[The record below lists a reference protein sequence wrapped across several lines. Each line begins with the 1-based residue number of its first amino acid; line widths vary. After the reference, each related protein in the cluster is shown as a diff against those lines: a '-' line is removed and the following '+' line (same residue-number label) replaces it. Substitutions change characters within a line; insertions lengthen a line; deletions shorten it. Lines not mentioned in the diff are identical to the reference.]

1 MVATNRSGGDRV
13 ANGEDTFPRDGLPSR
28 PMDLTKDQSQIWSD
42 LMSQLPNEI
51 LRRVDSHN
59 LKTMVILLWTRD
71 QLAKVVT
78 GDPQDLRS
86 IAKLVSVSQQINRLS
101 GQYGLSPI
109 DRRRM
114 KLAQV
119 DNSDDADDWSDG

>member
-1 MVATNRSGGDRV
+1 
-13 ANGEDTFPRDGLPSR
+13 
-28 PMDLTKDQSQIWSD
+28 MDLTKDQSQIWSD

-51 LRRVDSHN
+51 LRRIDSHN

-71 QLAKVVT
+71 QLAKVIT
-78 GDPQDLRS
+78 NNSQDLRS